1 MVLLD
6 VKGGSVTNKG
16 VVSLSLVV
24 VVVVIGDVVAVVG
37 SCVELVLTKVVASG
51 FCSVVS
57 TARCYLYL
65 YIYRTR
71 RVGAL
76 FVSFV
81 FDCEVIC

>member
-24 VVVVIGDVVAVVG
+24 VVVIGDVVVVVG

-57 TARCYLYL
+57 TARCYL
-65 YIYRTR
+65 
-71 RVGAL
+71 
-76 FVSFV
+76 
-81 FDCEVIC
+81 

>member
-24 VVVVIGDVVAVVG
+24 VVVIGDVVVVVG

-65 YIYRTR
+65 YTYN
-71 RVGAL
+71 
-76 FVSFV
+76 
-81 FDCEVIC
+81 

>member
-24 VVVVIGDVVAVVG
+24 VVEIGVVVVVVG

-81 FDCEVIC
+81 FDSEVIC

>member
-24 VVVVIGDVVAVVG
+24 VVVIGDVVVVVG

-76 FVSFV
+76 FESFV
-81 FDCEVIC
+81 FDSEEIC

>member
-24 VVVVIGDVVAVVG
+24 VVVIGDVVVVVG
-37 SCVELVLTKVVASG
+37 SCVVLVLTKVVASG

-65 YIYRTR
+65 YTYN
-71 RVGAL
+71 
-76 FVSFV
+76 
-81 FDCEVIC
+81 

>member
-24 VVVVIGDVVAVVG
+24 VVVIGDVVVVVG
-37 SCVELVLTKVVASG
+37 SCVELVLTKVIA
-51 FCSVVS
+51 SVVS

-65 YIYRTR
+65 YTYN
-71 RVGAL
+71 
-76 FVSFV
+76 
-81 FDCEVIC
+81 